1 MRPLSS
7 VFALMMLGA
16 CSSNWEAVTVVDTD
30 LTLLP
35 FYYDE
40 DGDGWGDPTVA
51 PREMATGDE
60 SEHFT
65 ARNDRDC
72 DDDEAPDVTG
82 LIGSICPQQL
92 LGDGTVYK
100 ADVYGG
106 NEFIVV
112 GPPETPTSDDPLG
125 WGMVWPQYAADAC
138 SPWGWGG
145 GLAEFSGQDDAK
157 IVKDLVYTVEGNGL
171 VGDGEVFAAWIGI
184 VANGG
189 TWEWES
195 GAGVALDQL
204 GFCGDSAP
212 AVPSDPARQ
221 RLALVRQLPNRWC
234 IGFPEDALKGNDP
247 TVPPPYDEGFY
258 AYFVCERPIPDPDA
272 YALDSIPEE

>member
-7 VFALMMLGA
+7 VLVLMMLGA

-30 LTLLP
+30 LTLRP

-51 PREMATGDE
+51 PRELASGDE

-72 DDDEAPDVTG
+72 DDKSADVTG
-82 LIGSICPQQL
+82 LVGSICPQGL
-92 LGDGTVYK
+92 MGSDTVFK

-112 GPPETPTSDDPLG
+112 GPPDVAATDDPLD
-125 WGMVWPQYAADAC
+125 WGMVWPQYAEDAC

-145 GLAEFSGQDDAK
+145 DLAEFSGTDDAK
-157 IVKDLVYTVEGNGL
+157 IVKDLVYAADASGL

-184 VANGG
+184 VADGG
-189 TWEWES
+189 TWKWAS
-195 GAGVALDQL
+195 GEGVALDQL
-204 GFCGDSAP
+204 GFCGDAAP
-212 AVPSDPARQ
+212 EVPADPARQ

-234 IGFPEDALKGNDP
+234 IGFPEDALNGDEP
-247 TVPPPYDEGFY
+247 EVEPPYDVGFY
-258 AYFVCERPIPDPDA
+258 AYFVCEREIPDPDA
-272 YALDSIPEE
+272 YALDGIPAE